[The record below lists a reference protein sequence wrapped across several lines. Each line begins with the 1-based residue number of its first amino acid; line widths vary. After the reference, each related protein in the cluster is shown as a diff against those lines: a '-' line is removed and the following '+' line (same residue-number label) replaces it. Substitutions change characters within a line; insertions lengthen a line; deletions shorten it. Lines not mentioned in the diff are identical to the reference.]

1 MLTYIN
7 EQNQTV
13 TFSKDKPYKLLDLQ
27 GTGAIETDVQ
37 TQKAPFQDGLTYV
50 DTLFEER
57 EINIEFMMID
67 NDINNKRATISS
79 IFNPKIKGKLQ
90 YNINGKTFE
99 IKTIVST
106 PPTFPTGRVNRGLDY
121 QKVLITL
128 IGPLPFWL
136 EDFEHEQKMAALIG
150 GLTFP
155 ISMDPYMTFEEA
167 GDVVA
172 VSNNGDVPTP
182 VEIEFNGPAVNPKI
196 ENLTTGEFI
205 EVSQTLLENEKLLI
219 STEFGNKTVTLV
231 DSNENETNGFH
242 YLNLNSNFWSLE
254 VGENLISYS
263 ADEGEEDAVVNVKWK
278 ERFVGV

>member
-90 YNINGKTFE
+90 YSINGKTFE
-99 IKTIVST
+99 IETVVST
-106 PPTFPTGRVNRGLDY
+106 PPTFPTGQVNRGLDY

-128 IGPLPFWL
+128 IGPLPFWTDTFSEGKEFSFL
-136 EDFEHEQKMAALIG
+136 FG
-150 GLTFP
+150 GFKFGLKLPTTF
-155 ISMDPYMTFEEA
+155 SSRGFRKNVLNG
-167 GDVVA
+167 GDVI
-172 VSNNGDVPTP
+172 TP
-182 VEIEFNGPAVNPKI
+182 VLLEITGPGVNPKI
-196 ENLTTGEFI
+196 TNESIGEFI
-205 EVSQTLLENEKLLI
+205 KVKRTLGENDKLTI
-219 STEFGNKTVTLV
+219 STEFGNKYVQLNGENAFNWIDL
-231 DSNENETNGFH
+231 DSDF
-242 YLNLNSNFWSLE
+242 FSLQ
-254 VGENLISYS
+254 VGENNLSYS
-263 ADEGEEDAVVNVKWK
+263 SDDDSTTAKVKVMW
-278 ERFVGV
+278 RNRYVGV